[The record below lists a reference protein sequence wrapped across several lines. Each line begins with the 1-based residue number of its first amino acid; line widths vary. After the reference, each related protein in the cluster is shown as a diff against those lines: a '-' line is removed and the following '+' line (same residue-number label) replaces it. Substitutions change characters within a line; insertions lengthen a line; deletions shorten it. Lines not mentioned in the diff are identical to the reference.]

1 MEKHYSAGGVLI
13 NNNKFYLIYKFTK
26 DEWKLPKGHVEEG
39 ETLEETALREVRE
52 ETGFKNIEF
61 ITEKPINEVNYSFV
75 ENGKEINKTVTYF
88 LFKTNEI
95 KNSQTIEMTKEELNG
110 DWFEYE
116 EALKK
121 ATHWDTIQTLEK
133 AKIYIDSQ

>member
-39 ETLEETALREVRE
+39 ETFEETALREVRE

-88 LFKTNEI
+88 LFRTNETN
-95 KNSQTIEMTKEELNG
+95 NSQTAEMDKEELKG
-110 DWFEYE
+110 AWFEYE

-121 ATHWDTIQTLEK
+121 GTHWDTIQTLEK